1 MRNLPIII
9 GLTVAAAM
17 SAELPVCEE
26 FAGERNISCV
36 RSGDRAVIT
45 SLTES
50 GKSIEFF
57 KGDRKGYLEVSA
69 DGHVLASTGIR
80 LLDVERIPAE
90 DTEEYL
96 TELLESILD
105 DVGWN

>member
-9 GLTVAAAM
+9 GLAAAAAM

-57 KGDRKGYLEVSA
+57 RGDRKGYLEVST
-69 DGHVLASTGIR
+69 DGRVLASTGIR

-90 DTEEYL
+90 DTEKYIS
-96 TELLESILD
+96 ELLDSILED
-105 DVGWN
+105 IEWN